1 MDVGGVER
9 LIDEAGEE
17 CLPVVAALVEMY
29 GEGLARVVASLPP
42 DQVAKLAEDPFVAQL
57 LVLHDLH
64 PVSAENRVREA
75 IAAAGAYAV
84 VLGIEDG
91 VVRVRAPDDS
101 RRQAIEEAVV
111 RAAPDVARVEF
122 ADQAEPLVVLPQVPG

>member
-91 VVRVRAPDDS
+91 VVRMRAPDDS

-122 ADQAEPLVVLPQVPG
+122 ADQSEPLVVLPQVPG

>member
-29 GEGLARVVASLPP
+29 GEGLARVVASLPA

-84 VLGIEDG
+84 VLGVEDG

-101 RRQAIEEAVV
+101 RRQAIEEAIV

-122 ADQAEPLVVLPQVPG
+122 AGPAESLVVLPQVPG

>member
-1 MDVGGVER
+1 MDVAHVER

-17 CLPVVAALVEMY
+17 CLPVVSALVEMY
-29 GEGLARVVASLPP
+29 GEGLARVVASLPA
-42 DQVAKLAEDPFVAQL
+42 DQVVKLAEDPFVSQL

-84 VLGIEDG
+84 VLGVEDG
-91 VVRVRAPDDS
+91 VVRLSAPDDS
-101 RRQAIEEAVV
+101 RRQAIEEAIVQ
-111 RAAPDVARVEF
+111 AAPDLAGIEF
-122 ADQAEPLVVLPQVPG
+122 ADPAEPLVVLPQVPG

>member
-9 LIDEAGEE
+9 LIDEAGED
-17 CLPVVAALVEMY
+17 CVPVVSALVEMY
-29 GEGLARVVASLPP
+29 GEGLARVVALLPD
-42 DQVAKLAEDPFVAQL
+42 DQVAKLAEDPVVAQL

-84 VLGIEDG
+84 VLGIDDG
-91 VVRVRAPDDS
+91 VVHVRAPADS
-101 RRQAIEEAVV
+101 RRKAIEEAIA
-111 RAAPDVARVEF
+111 RAAPDVAGVEF
-122 ADQAEPLVVLPQVPG
+122 ADPAESMVVLPQVPG